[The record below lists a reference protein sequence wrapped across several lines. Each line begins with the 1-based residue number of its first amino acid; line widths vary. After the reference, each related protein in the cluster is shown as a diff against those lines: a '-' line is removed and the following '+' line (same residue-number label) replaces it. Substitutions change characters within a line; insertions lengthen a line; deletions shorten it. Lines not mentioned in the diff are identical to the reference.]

1 MCGHRFAVCTLL
13 LAGFAAEHGTLL
25 CTDLTALLMAQSYRE
40 QYDLYGADEFGSV
53 TGEQE
58 MMAEI
63 YARGPISCSLNSDV
77 PAFDQYR

>member
-13 LAGFAAEHGTLL
+13 LAGFTLL
-25 CTDLTALLMAQSYRE
+25 CTDLSTFVMAQFYRE